1 MINKELN
8 DIRIVIEI
16 LDKEANIVRHS
27 ILGDSN
33 VMELQTLLNLQR
45 ISNDLQ
51 NKFFKIANN
60 DEDIA

>member
-27 ILGDSN
+27 ILAI
-33 VMELQTLLNLQR
+33 VMLWNYKLY
-45 ISNDLQ
+45 
-51 NKFFKIANN
+51 
-60 DEDIA
+60 